1 MAILT
6 PDEARGY
13 LRATSDEL
21 GDDEA
26 NSYIAA
32 AETYL
37 TGAGCTLKT
46 DDELAKIAAKMLI
59 VDYYENRDPASR
71 STGKLDAG
79 LKGIITQL
87 QLIDPVTDGG
97 TTP

>member
-6 PDEARGY
+6 PDEAREY
-13 LRATSDEL
+13 LRATPDEL
-21 GDDEA
+21 GDNEA
-26 NSYIAA
+26 NSYISA

-37 TGAGCTLKT
+37 IGAGCTLNP

-59 VDYYENRDPASR
+59 VDHYENRDPESR

-87 QLIDPVTDGG
+87 QLTDPVV
-97 TTP
+97 